1 MAVRN
6 IWRIS
11 QSKLLVSYYAA
22 LLETILRYILL
33 ATQGNISQ
41 SEYESP
47 YMTYKFRMWLN
58 HINCNKS
65 LKLKFPERQ
74 NWPRLNNMSTLPS
87 RSWSAP
93 SNELIKINV
102 FRYSSPFHNQRF
114 PVLEQTLSIIK
125 TQFIVRKYSIVIFFA
140 KGFMKKNLFLRLSIF

>member
-74 NWPRLNNMSTLPS
+74 N
-87 RSWSAP
+87 
-93 SNELIKINV
+93 
-102 FRYSSPFHNQRF
+102 
-114 PVLEQTLSIIK
+114 
-125 TQFIVRKYSIVIFFA
+125 
-140 KGFMKKNLFLRLSIF
+140 